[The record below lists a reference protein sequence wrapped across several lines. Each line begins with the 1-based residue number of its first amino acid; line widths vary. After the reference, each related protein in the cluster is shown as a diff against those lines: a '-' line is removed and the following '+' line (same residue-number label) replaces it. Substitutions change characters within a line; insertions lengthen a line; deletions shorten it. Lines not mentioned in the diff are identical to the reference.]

1 MVREKYKKIQR
12 HGRFDPFTD
21 RTARDI
27 RNSLSEALVKTIGA
41 KSPAAYLNVAR
52 QWREQNL
59 SFLHAAYIDDRLLRY
74 DQVFN
79 VIATDDIT
87 DPLQQALII
96 WNHGLFFEFHDH
108 LEAVWKSASGDRRQV
123 LKGLIKAA
131 GVYIH
136 LQQDHQ
142 QAARSLSQKA
152 YALLKQYSHCLT
164 FMANSETLLNKLKT
178 IDPDPPQLDIASL
191 RD

>member
-1 MVREKYKKIQR
+1 MAMISSEK
-12 HGRFDPFTD
+12 FDPFTD

-27 RNSLSEALVKTIGA
+27 RNTLSEAFV
-41 KSPAAYLNVAR
+41 AALGTKNPDVYLNTAR
-52 QWREQNL
+52 QWLKQNL
-59 SFLHAAYIDDRLLRY
+59 SSLHAAYIDDRLLRY
-74 DQVFN
+74 EQVFN
-79 VIATDDIT
+79 VSAADDIT

-108 LEAVWKSASGDRRQV
+108 LEAIWKSASGDKRQA

-136 LQQDHQ
+136 LEQDHQ
-142 QAARSLSQKA
+142 QAAQSLASKA
-152 YALLKQYSHCLT
+152 YALLKQYRHCLA
-164 FMANSETLLNKLKT
+164 FMANSERLLNKLKT
-178 IDPDPPQLDIASL
+178 IDPDPPQLDIASF